1 MKAIIIVLALLV
13 SVSAEARY
21 QKDPLEHEAGMLRAL
36 SGLENAIV
44 KTATGSE
51 EIWLAYDM
59 STGIGVLQETHWIP
73 DFPYDSK
80 AQWLSDY
87 GYSADKVI
95 NAIYQCQM
103 KPGTQY
109 VEGIKPGTNKRMFYI
124 KKNITALNLAV
135 CFQVAEWTDD

>member
-1 MKAIIIVLALLV
+1 MFATPAD
-13 SVSAEARY
+13 ARY
-21 QKDPLEHEAGMLRAL
+21 QNDPNEHEAGMLRAF
-36 SGLENAIV
+36 SGLDNAIV

-59 STGIGVLQETHWIP
+59 TTGVGVLQETHWLP

-87 GYSADKVI
+87 GYPADKVI

-124 KKNITALNLAV
+124 KKNIAALNLAV

>member
-1 MKAIIIVLALLV
+1 MRAIIIVLALLV

-21 QKDPLEHEAGMLRAL
+21 QKDPNEHEAGMLRAF
-36 SGLENAIV
+36 SGLDNAIV

-59 STGIGVLQETHWIP
+59 SAGVGVLQETHWIP

-87 GYSADKVI
+87 GYPADKVI

-124 KKNITALNLAV
+124 KKNIAALNLAV